1 MSFEFSEIEKSPEKR
16 ALSESRVSSNVG
28 EPVPRRDRKW
38 KPDYESDEP
47 DSELYDIENLQIE
60 PTSQRKKY
68 FLSIYQNHLFVSR
81 SLTNFLRHFECVMF

>member
-28 EPVPRRDRKW
+28 GSIPRRDRKW
-38 KPDYESDEP
+38 KPDYESDES
-47 DSELYDIENLQIE
+47 DSDLYDIENLQIE

-68 FLSIYQNHLFVSR
+68 LNPLIKKPFIFLEII
-81 SLTNFLRHFECVMF
+81 

>member
-28 EPVPRRDRKW
+28 GSIPRRDRKW
-38 KPDYESDEP
+38 KPDYESDET
-47 DSELYDIENLQIE
+47 DSDLYDIENLQIE

-68 FLSIYQNHLFVSR
+68 VDSFIKNHLLLSKLFFR
-81 SLTNFLRHFECVMF
+81 KLFATL